1 MQPDTEEKK
10 LAAEEAE
17 KDALLAEKDAEE
29 KVAVAKEDAETAE
42 AEEIEETDAEL
53 EADEEYEDDDEEYE
67 DDDEYED
74 DEEEEAAPESWEEQQ
89 KRYPYGDGFTDK
101 SLRGMWFD
109 FHGRLNRM
117 RYFMRALPVYL
128 LLGAVSAMSGSFPWL
143 AIVYIPLFISL
154 VSLMTR
160 RAHDMN
166 YRPYLLLFM
175 FLAPFWAVLAYLFT
189 GNAIFAVFILP
200 MNLLAF
206 FTSVYFLIMKG
217 TKGPN
222 KFGLDPLEYP
232 YDR

>member
-17 KDALLAEKDAEE
+17 KEALLLAAEEAEKDAEE
-29 KVAVAKEDAETAE
+29 KAVG
-42 AEEIEETDAEL
+42 AEETEETDAEP
-53 EADEEYEDDDEEYE
+53 EADEEQEDADEEYEDDEY
-67 DDDEYED
+67 
-74 DEEEEAAPESWEEQQ
+74 DEEEDAAPESWEEQQ
-89 KRYPYGDGFTDK
+89 KRYPHGDGFTDK

-117 RYFMRALPVYL
+117 RYFMRVLPIYL
-128 LLGAVSAMSGSFPWL
+128 LLIAASLATKYVAWL

-154 VSLMTR
+154 FSLMTR

-166 YRPYLLLFM
+166 YRPWVLLFLFLMPLWTFILLLATKEVL
-175 FLAPFWAVLAYLFT
+175 LAAMM
-189 GNAIFAVFILP
+189 LP
-200 MNLLAF
+200 MNLLSCC
-206 FTSVYFLIMKG
+206 TSLYFLIMKG